1 MKYCARCLYPENAQP
16 TIILDD
22 DGICS
27 GCRYHESRSKHL
39 DIDWAEREDML
50 VQIIDEAKRMAKE
63 RGNSHDCIVPVSG
76 GKDSHYQVWLLKEKY
91 GMNPLLVTF
100 NHAFNT
106 PAGNRNLY
114 NLVEKSGCDLVRY
127 TAGLDSVRR
136 ISRYMLETVGD
147 LTWHYH
153 AGIRTYPF
161 QVAVE
166 RNIPLIVWGEH
177 GFAELT
183 GIVSLEDFVEFTS
196 WTRKE
201 HDMRGYEPHDL
212 VGKGGITESDIAPY
226 VYPTD
231 EEIAHTEVRGIY
243 LSNFVQWNAKAQ
255 AEGMMSEWDFAPVT
269 FERERT
275 FNVHSKIEDH
285 ANDVHDY
292 LKYLKFGYGRATDD
306 ASMEIRHGRM
316 TREEG
321 VEMVARYDANEP
333 STLYEYCEF
342 LGISKDQFYKLIEP
356 MRDERI
362 WKKEPSGAWRVQD
375 SVDLHPASE
384 DVEKARV
391 TLAPENERTFSEEN
405 RRLYF
410 NPENPPKKTGEPDI
424 DRPSLT
430 FKVM

>member
-1 MKYCARCLYPENAQP
+1 MKYCARCLYPENARP
-16 TIILDD
+16 TIIFDD
-22 DGICS
+22 EGVCS
-27 GCRYHESRSKHL
+27 GCRYHESRMKL
-39 DIDWAEREDML
+39 EIDWDERLAMFE
-50 VQIIDEAKRMAKE
+50 QILEEAKRMARE

-76 GKDSHYQVWLLKEKY
+76 GKDSHYQVWLLKKKY

-114 NLVEKSGCDLVRY
+114 NLVEKSGCDFVRY
-127 TAGLDSVRR
+127 TAGLDSVRK

-183 GIVSLEDFVEFTS
+183 GIVSLEDFVEFTR

-212 VGKGGITESDIAPY
+212 IGKGGITEQDIAPY
-226 VYPTD
+226 IYPSD
-231 EEIAHTEVRGIY
+231 EDIARVEVRGIY
-243 LSNFVQWNAKAQ
+243 LSNFIYWNAKKQ
-255 AEGMMSEWDFAPVT
+255 AEVMMKEWDFAPIT
-269 FERERT
+269 YERERT
-275 FNVHSKIEDH
+275 FNLHSKIEDH

-321 VEMVARYDANEP
+321 MELVKRYDSNEP
-333 STLYEYCEF
+333 STLQNYCDF
-342 LGISKDQFYKLIEP
+342 LGISKEQFYNWVTP
-356 MRDERI
+356 MRDQSFWNKNANGDWVATDAVFNHTI
-362 WKKEPSGAWRVQD
+362 
-375 SVDLHPASE
+375 
-384 DVEKARV
+384 DVNEENARV
-391 TLAPENERTFSEEN
+391 PQNEERTFSEKN
-405 RRLYF
+405 RNLYY
-410 NPENPPKKTGEPDI
+410 NPDNPPEKSGEQSLDV
-424 DRPSLT
+424 PST
-430 FKVM
+430 KFRVV